1 MGYDNIKDFVGRKDA
16 SVNWLRRFMAG
27 RYGVDQ
33 LTWVLLGVS
42 LVLSLLSRILQAGI
56 FGLLCWAVLFYCY
69 FRILSR
75 NIYAR
80 QQENQKLM
88 QFWYRLKNNGG
99 TRRTIQDRKEN
110 KVFVCPTCKQKLRVP
125 RGKGKINITCPKC
138 HTSFIKKT

>member
-1 MGYDNIKDFVGRKDA
+1 M
-16 SVNWLRRFMAG
+16 NWLRRFMAG

-80 QQENQKLM
+80 QQENQKML
-88 QFWYRLKNNGG
+88 QLWYRLKNSSG
-99 TRRTIQDRKEN
+99 TRRTMQDRKEN